1 MKTWQKLSLMAGVF
15 MIAYYMP
22 LESQRFTGAV
32 VEALYMLQDY
42 ARLHVL
48 TCLIPAL
55 FIAGAISNFISQNAV
70 IKYFGANAKKW
81 LSYAVASVSGAVL
94 AVCSCTVLPLFAGLY
109 LRGAGIG
116 PATAFLYA
124 GPAIN
129 VLAIIMTARVLGWQ
143 IGVARAVGAILFSI
157 IIGLTMAAIFRKDD
171 ESRLNK
177 INIQDEDDHGG
188 RSLMQNVIYLINLIL
203 ILVFA
208 AWSRPP
214 MSSGFFYVVFT
225 YKWLIT
231 GLLMGI
237 LLIILARWFKKDEIP
252 GWMESTWI
260 FAQQILPLLF
270 AGVLVAGFLMGRP
283 GLDAGIIPS
292 AYVNQI
298 VGGNSIRANL
308 VASVIG
314 AFMYFATLTEI
325 PILQTLL
332 GAGMGQG
339 PALALLLAGPALSLP
354 SMLVINSVIGPK
366 KTITYVLLVVLMAT
380 ISGVMFGLMV

>member
-1 MKTWQKLSLMAGVF
+1 
-15 MIAYYMP
+15 
-22 LESQRFTGAV
+22 
-32 VEALYMLQDY
+32 
-42 ARLHVL
+42 
-48 TCLIPAL
+48 
-55 FIAGAISNFISQNAV
+55 
-70 IKYFGANAKKW
+70 
-81 LSYAVASVSGAVL
+81 
-94 AVCSCTVLPLFAGLY
+94 
-109 LRGAGIG
+109 
-116 PATAFLYA
+116 
-124 GPAIN
+124 
-129 VLAIIMTARVLGWQ
+129 
-143 IGVARAVGAILFSI
+143 
-157 IIGLTMAAIFRKDD
+157 
-171 ESRLNK
+171 LNK

>member
-1 MKTWQKLSLMAGVF
+1 MAGVF

>member
-1 MKTWQKLSLMAGVF
+1 LKTWQKLSLMAGVF